1 VAQWLRR
8 KTDRFELDIGN
19 VVAEWLRRKTDRFEP
34 VWFESGRG

>member
-1 VAQWLRR
+1 MR

-34 VWFESGRG
+34 GWFESGRG